1 MVLQLYVDASGCGD
15 PFASYPWKF
24 STDFVAYLG
33 QSWPTG
39 ESYAFLTK
47 SLCVSPG
54 SLSSLYMSGV
64 LQEGV
69 TGQKTDFSEIV
80 LLL

>member
-1 MVLQLYVDASGCGD
+1 ML
-15 PFASYPWKF
+15 
-24 STDFVAYLG
+24 
-33 QSWPTG
+33 
-39 ESYAFLTK
+39 FLTK
-47 SLCVSPG
+47 SVCVSPG

>member
-1 MVLQLYVDASGCGD
+1 MLMLQGLGIPLPLTHGSSVV
-15 PFASYPWKF
+15 
-24 STDFVAYLG
+24 TVAYLG

-80 LLL
+80 LLLQLYIDY